1 MKKGFI
7 QVYTGSGKG
16 KTTAA
21 FGLALRAVGQ
31 DLKVCVIQFMKSS
44 DLETG
49 EIKASRKFESH
60 LKVIQFGKSK
70 VWGRMKPKECVTQ
83 EMRIATE
90 RAFSFAKK
98 VVMNKDYDI
107 IILDE
112 VLMAIQVNL
121 LDKEDVVALM
131 KNKPPEVEMVLTGR
145 GAPKEIIEEADLVT
159 DMVELKHPYQK
170 GATARRGIEY

>member
-1 MKKGFI
+1 
-7 QVYTGSGKG
+7 
-16 KTTAA
+16 
-21 FGLALRAVGQ
+21 
-31 DLKVCVIQFMKSS
+31 
-44 DLETG
+44 
-49 EIKASRKFESH
+49 
-60 LKVIQFGKSK
+60 
-70 VWGRMKPKECVTQ
+70 MKPKECVTQ